1 MKRALIV
8 ALIACFTSGVN
19 AQEKYVFAALDVNI
33 PMSNTDWVKATSN
46 KGLKLGYHA
55 FLNEKF
61 SAGFD
66 FSTNTY
72 EEYNPTET
80 RQTGS
85 GALTTDYFKYIYSYS
100 AAINGQY
107 NFKIGDRETFFP
119 YVGLGLGANNNEYVL
134 YYNIY
139 HDAEQKWGFLARPE
153 AGILVKISKRGSLGL
168 IGALHYD
175 YSTNK
180 SEKFNYDKFTA
191 MGFHIGLM
199 MLDL

>member
-1 MKRALIV
+1 MKHFLIIV
-8 ALIACFTSGVN
+8 LTICFTASS
-19 AQEKYVFAALDVNI
+19 AQEKYVFAGLDVNV
-33 PMSNTDWVKATSN
+33 PTSNTDWVKATSN
-46 KGLKLGYHA
+46 KGFKLGYRA

-66 FSTNTY
+66 FSSNTY
-72 EEYNPTET
+72 EQYNPTET
-80 RQTGS
+80 RQTGN
-85 GALTTDYFKYIYSYS
+85 GALTTDYFKYIYSYT
-100 AAINGQY
+100 AAVNGQY
-107 NFKIGDRETFFP
+107 NFRIGDGETFFP

-139 HDAEQKWGFLARPE
+139 QDAERKWGFLARPE
-153 AGILVKISKRGSLGL
+153 AGILVKISKRGSFGVT
-168 IGALHYD
+168 GALHYD
-175 YSTNK
+175 YSTNS